1 MVITED
7 LMAEKKIT
15 FGQRPTKSVATG
27 EPAGVKAKKTT
38 RSAAKAK
45 AAAATDA
52 TAPVATQTLKAAT
65 ETTAVQVK
73 SAAHATPRFQFFLI
87 DSGWESP
94 VSQAVRKNIHMIT
107 RFQNND
113 PLYILTKDQSTSLL
127 SRHPHLIGKDPIL
140 IARDTQAKDRKN
152 TTDYH
157 GFHFNMGLIHQPDKA
172 IEGLRIFL
180 HFLAT
185 HRNSI
190 NIELDIKDKLHREGI
205 TGAIEVLR
213 VGSEGLV

>member
-1 MVITED
+1 
-7 LMAEKKIT
+7 MAEKKIT
-15 FGQRPTKSVATG
+15 FGQRPTKSVAP
-27 EPAGVKAKKTT
+27 EKPVVEKPKKPARSSVKAKAS
-38 RSAAKAK
+38 SAAVS
-45 AAAATDA
+45 AAASVKTP
-52 TAPVATQTLKAAT
+52 TAKPASTTQ
-65 ETTAVQVK
+65 AVQVQE
-73 SAAHATPRFQFFLI
+73 SAHSSPRFQFFLI

-152 TTDYH
+152 TSDYH

>member
-1 MVITED
+1 
-7 LMAEKKIT
+7 MAEKKIT
-15 FGQRPTKSVATG
+15 FGQRPTKSDTPDQPAT
-27 EPAGVKAKKTT
+27 EKAKKPI
-38 RSAAKAK
+38 RSAAKSK
-45 AAAATDA
+45 PAAAASA
-52 TAPVATQTLKAAT
+52 TATVDTQTLKAAA
-65 ETTAVQVK
+65 ETPAVPVK
-73 SAAHATPRFQFFLI
+73 SAPATPRFQFFLI
-87 DSGWESP
+87 DSGWDSP

-113 PLYILTKDQSTSLL
+113 PLYILTKDQSTALL

>member
-15 FGQRPTKSVATG
+15 FGQRPTKSVATD

-52 TAPVATQTLKAAT
+52 TAPVATQNLKAAT

>member
-1 MVITED
+1 
-7 LMAEKKIT
+7 MAEKKIT
-15 FGQRPTKSVATG
+15 FGQRPTKSDTPDQPVS
-27 EPAGVKAKKTT
+27 EKAKKPT
-38 RSAAKAK
+38 RSAVKAK
-45 AAAATDA
+45 AAIPASSTVSDN
-52 TAPVATQTLKAAT
+52 TQTLKSTA
-65 ETTAVQVK
+65 ETPAVQVK
-73 SAAHATPRFQFFLI
+73 ASAHGTPRFQFFLI
-87 DSGWESP
+87 DSGWDSP

-113 PLYILTKDQSTSLL
+113 PLYILTKDQSTALL

>member
-1 MVITED
+1 
-7 LMAEKKIT
+7 MAEKKIT
-15 FGQRPTKSVATG
+15 FGQRPTKSVAP
-27 EPAGVKAKKTT
+27 EKPVDEKPKKPARSTVKAKP
-38 RSAAKAK
+38 SAATVSAASVKTPTAK
-45 AAAATDA
+45 PTS
-52 TAPVATQTLKAAT
+52 TQ
-65 ETTAVQVK
+65 AVQVQE
-73 SAAHATPRFQFFLI
+73 SAHSSPRFQFFLI

-152 TTDYH
+152 TSDYH